1 MYVFSTE
8 SKPKTTAREE
18 NVMMFFLVVGW
29 LYSPVKKNNHG
40 ESRSRLVICSWKNDI
55 LGIFL
60 YRQIEHAAVVFDADM
75 QVTLLLFHLAKHNYW
90 HYFNKI
96 LSFLPFKIE
105 DVLTIVL
112 TYSRD
117 KLKIQLTKRISG
129 IQLCGIVYLNI

>member
-1 MYVFSTE
+1 
-8 SKPKTTAREE
+8 
-18 NVMMFFLVVGW
+18 MMFFVVVGG
-29 LYSPVKKNNHG
+29 LYSPVKKNNLG
-40 ESRSRLVICSWKNDI
+40 ESRSWLVICSWKNDI

-60 YRQIEHAAVVFDADM
+60 YRQVEYATVVFDADM
-75 QVTLLLFHLAKHNYW
+75 QVTLLHFHLAKHNYW

-105 DVLTIVL
+105 DVLTSSL
-112 TYSRD
+112 D

>member
-1 MYVFSTE
+1 
-8 SKPKTTAREE
+8 
-18 NVMMFFLVVGW
+18 MMFFLVVGG
-29 LYSPVKKNNHG
+29 LHSPVKKNNLG
-40 ESRSRLVICSWKNDI
+40 ESGSWLVICSWKNDI

-60 YRQIEHAAVVFDADM
+60 YRQIEQAAVVFDADM

-105 DVLTIVL
+105 DVLTS
-112 TYSRD
+112 SRD

-129 IQLCGIVYLNI
+129 IQLCGIVDLFEHLINRAMRWLDPE

>member
-1 MYVFSTE
+1 
-8 SKPKTTAREE
+8 
-18 NVMMFFLVVGW
+18 MMFFVVVGG
-29 LYSPVKKNNHG
+29 LYSPVKKNNLG
-40 ESRSRLVICSWKNDI
+40 ESRSWLVICSWKNDI

-105 DVLTIVL
+105 DVLTS
-112 TYSRD
+112 SRD

>member
-1 MYVFSTE
+1 
-8 SKPKTTAREE
+8 
-18 NVMMFFLVVGW
+18 MMFFLVVGG
-29 LYSPVKKNNHG
+29 LYSPVKKNNLG
-40 ESRSRLVICSWKNDI
+40 ESGSWLVICSWKNDI

-105 DVLTIVL
+105 DVLTS
-112 TYSRD
+112 SRE
-117 KLKIQLTKRISG
+117 QA
-129 IQLCGIVYLNI
+129 